1 MSEKFSLKW
10 NDFHDN
16 VSKSFGVFRN
26 SEYLHDVTLVSDDF
40 KHAAAHKLVLSACS
54 EYFRNIFE
62 HTKESKPVVCL
73 EGLGSKDIQNI
84 LDYVYDGEVK
94 IYQDDLDRFL
104 SIAGRLKL
112 SGMIGDEDQ
121 EENQQN
127 ISESHQDNNIGFKQ
141 QEHYYEPMIIPDSPL
156 PVKQHVEKPREII
169 TLNNATSDEE
179 QAFVEDNI
187 EKNSDG
193 TFTCKICG
201 KLSSRTNQR
210 TNMKIHM
217 QTHMNGSYPCTVC
230 GKTFR
235 SRHSLSTH
243 FSTQHRK

>member
-62 HTKESKPVVCL
+62 HTKESKPLICL
-73 EGLGSKDIQNI
+73 EGLGSKDIQSI

-94 IYQDDLDRFL
+94 IYQDDLERFL

-112 SGMIGDEDQ
+112 SGLIGDEDQ
-121 EENQQN
+121 EENLQI
-127 ISESHQDNNIGFKQ
+127 ISESHEDNNMGFKQ
-141 QEHYYEPMIIPDSPL
+141 QQHYYEKTIVPNA
-156 PVKQHVEKPREII
+156 PVPVLIKQKVENPREII
-169 TLNNATSDEE
+169 DLHNATSDEE

-187 EKNSDG
+187 EKISDG
-193 TFTCKICG
+193 TFACKICG
-201 KLSSRTNQR
+201 KVSSRK
-210 TNMKIHM
+210 TNMRIHM
-217 QTHMNGSYPCTVC
+217 QTHMNGSYPCIIC
-230 GKTFR
+230 GKTYRSKNCLSNHF
-235 SRHSLSTH
+235 SRH
-243 FSTQHRK
+243 HRK